1 LWRSKQNTKET
12 CLSIEVIGS
21 QVFLEAMSVR
31 ISVDRVKGFALI
43 VSVRIEP
50 STDVYIYKLHNK
62 RIKELKKTN

>member
-1 LWRSKQNTKET
+1 
-12 CLSIEVIGS
+12 
-21 QVFLEAMSVR
+21 MSVR

-62 RIKELKKTN
+62 RIKELKKNKLKNKLKKQLNTTKPSP